1 MKTKTTADN
10 INITVNFL
18 HDDKQYQGVTL
29 HNGVGLNVVDD
40 LCIESLTFSNTTNPP
55 KGILLQGVSAVVI
68 DSLPHRPYLQLKPTV
83 VPIASAKK

>member
-1 MKTKTTADN
+1 MKTKTIADT
-10 INITVNFL
+10 INITVPFL
-18 HDDKQYQGVTL
+18 HEAKQYAGVTL
-29 HNGVGLNVVDD
+29 HNGVNLGTDTS
-40 LCIESLTFSNTTNPP
+40 LCVPALSFGNTTNPP